1 MPFCMRLLARAF
13 TFLVALATAPVRSV
27 VRRRAVPK
35 GSMVHVKLQGKIV
48 DIDGPLPFFARFAG
62 AAPRTSLH
70 ALTRIGKAIAKDD
83 RVRGLLV
90 TFQDPSFGMAQA
102 EGVRE
107 VLEMLRKAGKEVV
120 VHLPEGTG
128 TAGYFV
134 ATAASKIFLGPMA
147 SLALVGFAARPLYLK
162 GLLDRAGVEA
172 DVYAKGRFKSMGEL
186 FVRESMSDAQHEQ
199 MNALLDS
206 FYRSVVDGIAEGRN
220 VDKEAARDLI
230 DEGPYFGARAKSSGL
245 VDDLC
250 HEDEVAEKLG
260 LFVPKGDKFSDP
272 ASSRDETKKTAL
284 KGGEKGVLIDGHL
297 YDAIALASEL
307 PAVLT
312 KKKIVVLPA
321 RGSIVGGHRQQE
333 GVVADRPFI
342 ATVQAL
348 AKDPNVAGVVLLV
361 DSGGGS
367 ALASDRMHHALVAL
381 GNQKPL
387 VAYFSNVAASGG
399 YYLGAA
405 AKKIV
410 ARPRTITGSIGVVAV
425 RPVVDG
431 VLGKL
436 GVVRDGVVRGKNA
449 GLLEAGRR
457 LDEEERS
464 AVMRELDGCYEG
476 FLGVVGAGRGLTR
489 EEVLY
494 VAEGRVWTGEA
505 AASNGLVDR
514 LGGLETAIEEVR
526 ALGGEAAKEADI
538 ALVSPPKPTLANLLR
553 ANLGANM
560 GWAERALTTL
570 GIDGETLALAAE
582 TGPLFVNPIRIE

>member
-1 MPFCMRLLARAF
+1 
-13 TFLVALATAPVRSV
+13 
-27 VRRRAVPK
+27 
-35 GSMVHVKLQGKIV
+35 
-48 DIDGPLPFFARFAG
+48 
-62 AAPRTSLH
+62 
-70 ALTRIGKAIAKDD
+70 
-83 RVRGLLV
+83 
-90 TFQDPSFGMAQA
+90 
-102 EGVRE
+102 
-107 VLEMLRKAGKEVV
+107 
-120 VHLPEGTG
+120 
-128 TAGYFV
+128 
-134 ATAASKIFLGPMA
+134 MA

-186 FVRESMSDAQHEQ
+186 FVRDSMSDAQHEQ
-199 MNALLDS
+199 MDALLDG
-206 FYRSVVDGIAEGRN
+206 FYSSLVDGIAAGRTLE
-220 VDKEAARDLI
+220 KEAARALI

-250 HEDEVAEKLG
+250 HEDEVAERLG
-260 LFVPKGDKFSDP
+260 LFDPKGGDKFSDP

-284 KGGEKGVLIDGHL
+284 KAGEKGLLIDGHL
-297 YDAIALASEL
+297 YDAITLASEL
-307 PAVLT
+307 PALLS

-381 GNQKPL
+381 GNAKPL

-489 EEVLY
+489 EEVLH

-526 ALGGEAAKEADI
+526 ALGGEAAKDADI

-553 ANLGANM
+553 ANLGAEM

-582 TGPLFVNPIRIE
+582 TGPLFVSPIRIE

>member
-1 MPFCMRLLARAF
+1 MRLLARAF

-35 GSMVHVKLQGKIV
+35 GSMVHVKLQGKVV

-70 ALTRIGKAIAKDD
+70 ALTRIGKAIANDD
-83 RVRGLLV
+83 RVRGLLI

-120 VHLPEGTG
+120 IHLPEGTG

-134 ATAASKIFLGPMA
+134 ASAASKIFLGPMA

-186 FVRESMSDAQHEQ
+186 FVRDSMSDAQHEQ
-199 MNALLDS
+199 MDALLDG
-206 FYRSVVDGIAEGRN
+206 FYSSLVDGIAAGRN
-220 VDKEAARDLI
+220 LEKDAARTLV
-230 DEGPYFGARAKSSGL
+230 DEGPYFGARAKSAGL

-250 HEDEVAEKLG
+250 HEDEIAERLG
-260 LFVPKGDKFSDP
+260 LFDPKRVSGDK
-272 ASSRDETKKTAL
+272 AAL
-284 KGGEKGVLIDGHL
+284 KAGEKGLLIDGHL
-297 YDAIALASEL
+297 YDAITLAAEL

-321 RGSIVGGHRQQE
+321 RGSIVGGQRQQE

-381 GNQKPL
+381 GNEKPL

-489 EEVLY
+489 EEVLH

-526 ALGGEAAKEADI
+526 ALGGEAAKQADI

-553 ANLGANM
+553 ANLGAQVAAL

-582 TGPLFVNPIRIE
+582 TGPLFVSPIRIE

>member
-1 MPFCMRLLARAF
+1 MRLLARAF

-35 GSMVHVKLQGKIV
+35 GSMVHVKLQGKVV

-70 ALTRIGKAIAKDD
+70 ALTRIGKAIANDD
-83 RVRGLLV
+83 RVRGLLI

-120 VHLPEGTG
+120 IHLPEGTG

-134 ATAASKIFLGPMA
+134 ASAASKIFLGPMA

-186 FVRESMSDAQHEQ
+186 FVRDSMSDAQHEQ
-199 MNALLDS
+199 MDALLDG
-206 FYRSVVDGIAEGRN
+206 FYSSLVDGIAAGRN
-220 VDKEAARDLI
+220 LEKEAARTLV
-230 DEGPYFGARAKSSGL
+230 DEGPYFGARAKSAGL

-250 HEDEVAEKLG
+250 HEDEIAERLG
-260 LFVPKGDKFSDP
+260 LFDPKRVSADK
-272 ASSRDETKKTAL
+272 AAL
-284 KGGEKGVLIDGHL
+284 KAGEKGLLIDGHL
-297 YDAIALASEL
+297 YDAITLAAEL

-321 RGSIVGGHRQQE
+321 RGSIVGGQRQQE

-381 GNQKPL
+381 GNEKPL

-476 FLGVVGAGRGLTR
+476 FLSVVGAGRGLTR
-489 EEVLY
+489 EEVLH

-526 ALGGEAAKEADI
+526 ALGGEAAKQADI

-553 ANLGANM
+553 ANLGAQVAAL

-582 TGPLFVNPIRIE
+582 TGPLFVSPIRIE

>member
-35 GSMVHVKLQGKIV
+35 GSMVHVKLQGKVV

-70 ALTRIGKAIAKDD
+70 ALTRIGKAIANDD
-83 RVRGLLV
+83 RVRGLLI

-120 VHLPEGTG
+120 IHLPEGTG

-134 ATAASKIFLGPMA
+134 ASAASKIFLGPMA

-186 FVRESMSDAQHEQ
+186 FVRDSMSDAQHEQ
-199 MNALLDS
+199 MDALLDG
-206 FYRSVVDGIAEGRN
+206 FYSSLVDGIAAGRN
-220 VDKEAARDLI
+220 LEKDAARTLV
-230 DEGPYFGARAKSSGL
+230 DEGPYFGARAKSAGL

-250 HEDEVAEKLG
+250 HEDEIAERLG
-260 LFVPKGDKFSDP
+260 LFDPKRVSGDK
-272 ASSRDETKKTAL
+272 AAL
-284 KGGEKGVLIDGHL
+284 KAGEKGLLIDGHL
-297 YDAIALASEL
+297 YDAITLAAEL

-321 RGSIVGGHRQQE
+321 RGSIVGGQRQQE

-381 GNQKPL
+381 GNEKPL

-489 EEVLY
+489 EEVLH

-526 ALGGEAAKEADI
+526 ALGGEAAKQADI

-553 ANLGANM
+553 ANLGAQVAAL

-582 TGPLFVNPIRIE
+582 TGPLFVSPIRIE

>member
-186 FVRESMSDAQHEQ
+186 FVRDSMSDAQHEQ
-199 MNALLDS
+199 MDALLDG
-206 FYRSVVDGIAEGRN
+206 FYSSLVDGIAAGRT
-220 VDKEAARDLI
+220 VEKEAARALI
-230 DEGPYFGARAKSSGL
+230 DEGPYFGARAKSAGL

-250 HEDEVAEKLG
+250 HEDEVTERLG
-260 LFVPKGDKFSDP
+260 LFDPKRAAAG
-272 ASSRDETKKTAL
+272 DETKKTAL
-284 KGGEKGVLIDGHL
+284 KGGEKGLLIDGHL
-297 YDAIALASEL
+297 YDAITLASEL
-307 PAVLT
+307 PALLS

-348 AKDPNVAGVVLLV
+348 AKDPNGAGVVLL
-361 DSGGGS
+361 
-367 ALASDRMHHALVAL
+367 AFA
-381 GNQKPL
+381 
-387 VAYFSNVAASGG
+387 
-399 YYLGAA
+399 
-405 AKKIV
+405 
-410 ARPRTITGSIGVVAV
+410 
-425 RPVVDG
+425 
-431 VLGKL
+431 
-436 GVVRDGVVRGKNA
+436 
-449 GLLEAGRR
+449 
-457 LDEEERS
+457 
-464 AVMRELDGCYEG
+464 
-476 FLGVVGAGRGLTR
+476 
-489 EEVLY
+489 
-494 VAEGRVWTGEA
+494 
-505 AASNGLVDR
+505 
-514 LGGLETAIEEVR
+514 
-526 ALGGEAAKEADI
+526 
-538 ALVSPPKPTLANLLR
+538 
-553 ANLGANM
+553 
-560 GWAERALTTL
+560 
-570 GIDGETLALAAE
+570 
-582 TGPLFVNPIRIE
+582 